1 MHRLRVLGHHV
12 CGAAQ
17 ATTTTTAT
25 TASHL
30 HLSAA
35 ELDAAGQLLGLV
47 APSPGRAGIAL
58 EQHLLVED
66 DAPAVGRPEHA
77 EDQEWFE
84 PLSRGV
90 VIRKTLLLDQP
101 GGRTATLL
109 FLGERPAW
117 THAALPTAEA
127 EMCCAQA
134 RRRR

>member
-17 ATTTTTAT
+17 ATTTTTTAT
-25 TASHL
+25 TTSRL

-47 APSPGRAGIAL
+47 PSPGRAGIAL

-66 DAPAVGRPEHA
+66 DAPAVGKPEHA
-77 EDQEWFE
+77 EDKEWFE

-90 VIRKTLLLDQP
+90 VIRKTLVLDQP

-109 FLGERPAW
+109 FLGQQP
-117 THAALPTAEA
+117 LPTAAACLLEA

-134 RRRR
+134 RMRR